1 MNVNIKLKMTKGQE
15 AAYKAVHDSSNKYLT
30 LVWSR
35 QSGKTVW
42 AELILI
48 EYLMKR
54 DKFSAYI
61 SPTYSLGRQVYKN
74 IVKLLKPTNMILKQ
88 NSATL
93 TIETIFGSTLQFF
106 SVDAYTSIR
115 GNTVSGILIC
125 DEAAYYPTVLPNGE
139 QIWDNVIMPITKA
152 RCRHVVFISTP
163 HGKSGFFYEMYKRSL
178 ECENKGGHK
187 YRHLTRTIDDDELVT
202 EEQREEI
209 RKTISPLAYRQE
221 FLCEWIDD
229 GNSVFEGFPAC
240 FKPMV
245 YANTKTWGG
254 LDLSSVGE
262 DDTILT
268 FINEQQ
274 HTKQYLITG
283 NTMNEKYDKIAHY
296 INNQPNLQYVYVEM
310 NGVGAPIFEEIRKRL
325 NVKYRLKEW
334 QTTNATK
341 MDIIDALAVEI
352 QNERITFDEHNEMLY
367 HQLGTFGY
375 TLTKTKKVSYA
386 AMGSNH
392 DDTVMSMAIAL
403 KAKRDARANRQGAGV
418 VFT

>member
-1 MNVNIKLKMTKGQE
+1 M
-15 AAYKAVHDSSNKYLT
+15 
-30 LVWSR
+30 
-35 QSGKTVW
+35 
-42 AELILI
+42 
-48 EYLMKR
+48 
-54 DKFSAYI
+54 
-61 SPTYSLGRQVYKN
+61 
-74 IVKLLKPTNMILKQ
+74 
-88 NSATL
+88 
-93 TIETIFGSTLQFF
+93 
-106 SVDAYTSIR
+106 
-115 GNTVSGILIC
+115 
-125 DEAAYYPTVLPNGE
+125 
-139 QIWDNVIMPITKA
+139 
-152 RCRHVVFISTP
+152 
-163 HGKSGFFYEMYKRSL
+163 
-178 ECENKGGHK
+178 
-187 YRHLTRTIDDDELVT
+187 
-202 EEQREEI
+202 
-209 RKTISPLAYRQE
+209 
-221 FLCEWIDD
+221 
-229 GNSVFEGFPAC
+229 
-240 FKPMV
+240 
-245 YANTKTWGG
+245 
-254 LDLSSVGE
+254 DLSSVGE